1 MEKIVVKVDGMQ
13 CGMCEA
19 HVNEA
24 VRAAFPVKK
33 VTSSHAKGET
43 VILTEQD
50 IDDAKLKEVI
60 DKTGYEMGRDNL
72 MKRRD
77 FFPHFVT
84 KSKKK
89 DRLRHPDMMLSN
101 RNKNDEMGQIFS
113 PFSVRIKM
121 C

>member
-60 DKTGYEMGRDNL
+60 DKRTLRKEGTFFRIPSRKVR
-72 MKRRD
+72 KRID
-77 FFPHFVT
+77 
-84 KSKKK
+84 
-89 DRLRHPDMMLSN
+89 
-101 RNKNDEMGQIFS
+101 
-113 PFSVRIKM
+113 
-121 C
+121 

>member
-13 CGMCEA
+13 CGMCEAHVNDTIREA

-60 DKTGYEMGRDNL
+60 DKTGYEVGT
-72 MKRRD
+72 
-77 FFPHFVT
+77 VT
-84 KSKKK
+84 REPYEKKG
-89 DRLRHPDMMLSN
+89 L
-101 RNKNDEMGQIFS
+101 
-113 PFSVRIKM
+113 FSVFRHEK
-121 C
+121 

>member
-43 VILTEQD
+43 VILTE
-50 IDDAKLKEVI
+50 
-60 DKTGYEMGRDNL
+60 
-72 MKRRD
+72 
-77 FFPHFVT
+77 
-84 KSKKK
+84 
-89 DRLRHPDMMLSN
+89 
-101 RNKNDEMGQIFS
+101 
-113 PFSVRIKM
+113 
-121 C
+121 

>member
-43 VILTEQD
+43 EQD

-60 DKTGYEMGRDNL
+60 DKTGYEVGT
-72 MKRRD
+72 
-77 FFPHFVT
+77 VT
-84 KSKKK
+84 REPYEKKG
-89 DRLRHPDMMLSN
+89 LFSAFRHE
-101 RNKNDEMGQIFS
+101 K
-113 PFSVRIKM
+113 
-121 C
+121 

>member
-1 MEKIVVKVDGMQ
+1 MQTEVIRRKNSNGKNCGKVDGMQ

-19 HVNEA
+19 HVNGA

-60 DKTGYEMGRDNL
+60 DKTGYEMGTVTREPYEKKGL
-72 MKRRD
+72 
-77 FFPHFVT
+77 FFRIPSR

-89 DRLRHPDMMLSN
+89 
-101 RNKNDEMGQIFS
+101 G
-113 PFSVRIKM
+113 
-121 C
+121 